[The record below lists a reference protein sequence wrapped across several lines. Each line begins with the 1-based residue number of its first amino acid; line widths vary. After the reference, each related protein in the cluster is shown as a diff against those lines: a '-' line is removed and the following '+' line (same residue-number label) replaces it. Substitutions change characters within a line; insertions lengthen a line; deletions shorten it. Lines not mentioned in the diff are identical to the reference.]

1 MIPDKFRSEYLENVE
16 LTIGMLEFS
25 LQHEWTSQYA
35 TKLKIYQC
43 NCIRLVLSHHII
55 MSMKR
60 NILEYEKTNH
70 EKNIILILGK
80 TLPGWSPK
88 HKCNIELK
96 KNVVL

>member
-60 NILEYEKTNH
+60 NILEYEKT
-70 EKNIILILGK
+70 KSWKKYNINLGENPSRVK
-80 TLPGWSPK
+80 SK
-88 HKCNIELK
+88 A
-96 KNVVL
+96 